1 MVPQS
6 LTALRFEIAEV
17 AQKSS
22 FGVLQL
28 GVDQQVE
35 PVLELQSTL
44 RAIGLARLVSLVLVS
59 VQLVQA

>member
-1 MVPQS
+1 MIPQG
-6 LTALRFEIAEV
+6 LTALRFEIAEI
-17 AQKSS
+17 AEKSPFS
-22 FGVLQL
+22 VFQL

-35 PVLELQSTL
+35 PVLELQSAL

>member
-22 FGVLQL
+22 FGVFQL

-44 RAIGLARLVSLVLVS
+44 GAIGLARLVSLVLVS

>member
-1 MVPQS
+1 MIPQS
-6 LTALRFEIAEV
+6 LTAFRFEVAEITE
-17 AQKSS
+17 KSP
-22 FGVLQL
+22 FGVFQL

-35 PVLELQSTL
+35 PVLELQTTL